1 MVFFH
6 MAALNSTLI
15 PSPLINPKKMCFSNL
30 IVVTPGKNNN
40 FSHFSTGHS
49 KHKETLDPYHY
60 MSNQLITISNKLKDN
75 KYCILPFDTHK
86 QNRRT
91 GTKQV
96 QSKKIQQQI
105 PAQAKNGEHKEPNTN
120 K

>member
-6 MAALNSTLI
+6 TAALNSALI
-15 PSPLINPKKMCFSNL
+15 QSPLINPKKKKMCFSNL
-30 IVVTPGKNNN
+30 IVLTPGENNN

-60 MSNQLITISNKLKDN
+60 TSNQLITMSNKLKDN
-75 KYCILPFDTHK
+75 KYCILPFDTIK

-91 GTKQV
+91 GTKQ
-96 QSKKIQQQI
+96 
-105 PAQAKNGEHKEPNTN
+105 A
-120 K
+120 